1 MLYFHL
7 LLSRKSN
14 LLVGFN
20 VCAYHLKD
28 LQNKFYAVFFFI
40 MFIKKKL
47 SLLSVR
53 FLANIYINI
62 YIYKYWYRSPIP
74 LFLVFGKILTH
85 FIF

>member
-1 MLYFHL
+1 MIYFHL

-28 LQNKFYAVFFFI
+28 LQNKFFAVFFYYVH
-40 MFIKKKL
+40 KKGL

-53 FLANIYINI
+53 FLANTYINI
-62 YIYKYWYRSPIP
+62 YI
-74 LFLVFGKILTH
+74 
-85 FIF
+85 

>member
-28 LQNKFYAVFFFI
+28 LQNKFSAVFFI
-40 MFIKKKL
+40 MFIKKKFIPFICE
-47 SLLSVR
+47 V
-53 FLANIYINI
+53 FGK
-62 YIYKYWYRSPIP
+62 YIYKYIH
-74 LFLVFGKILTH
+74 I
-85 FIF
+85 

>member
-28 LQNKFYAVFFFI
+28 LQNKFSAVFFIFI
-40 MFIKKKL
+40 MFIKKGL

-53 FLANIYINI
+53 FLANTYINI
-62 YIYKYWYRSPIP
+62 YI
-74 LFLVFGKILTH
+74 
-85 FIF
+85 